1 MYLYKKNIKSE
12 IMQTKTCAIDFEL
25 ANQLKIE
32 SIKQNTTMKNLLN
45 EIIKDYLDLNKKY
58 DCESFKKSID
68 EAEASEGIILDV
80 DELEERYKI

>member
-1 MYLYKKNIKSE
+1 MV
-12 IMQTKTCAIDFEL
+12 TKTCAIDLEL

-58 DCESFKKSID
+58 DCESFKNSIE
-68 EAEASEGIILDV
+68 EAESSEGIILDV
-80 DELEERYKI
+80 DELEKRYKI